1 MEQMYKPKLLSK
13 IYVVNGASGAGKDT
27 FCEMVTNYHD
37 KAYTYTISTVDTV
50 KKIAEM
56 LGWNGEKTPKDRKFL
71 SDLKDVLT
79 EWREIPIRD
88 CIDAIDSWEFEL
100 KQQWLN
106 PEYVGVVFIMA
117 REPSDIYVLTHLLGA
132 KSLIVRRTEAE
143 LAPTSN
149 HADKEVLNCD
159 YDIEIN
165 NNGTLKELMY
175 EVIKFCNSE
184 GIFCVNE
191 GIFSINE
198 GTF

>member
-1 MEQMYKPKLLSK
+1 MEQMYEPKLLSR
-13 IYVVNGASGAGKDT
+13 IYVVNGAPGAGKDT
-27 FCEMVTNYHD
+27 FCDMVKIYHSE
-37 KAYTYTISTVDTV
+37 AYTYTVSTVDTV
-50 KKIAEM
+50 KEIAEM
-56 LGWNGEKTPKDRKFL
+56 LGWNGEKTLKDRKFL
-71 SDLKDVLT
+71 SGLKDVLT

-88 CIDAIDSWEFEL
+88 CIDAIDCWEFEL

-106 PEYVGVVFIMA
+106 PEDVGVVFIMA

-149 HADKEVLNCD
+149 HADREVLNYD

-165 NNGTLKELMY
+165 NNGTLKDLMH
-175 EVIKFCNSE
+175 EVIRFCNSE

-191 GIFSINE
+191 GIFK
-198 GTF
+198 

>member
-1 MEQMYKPKLLSK
+1 MYKPKLLSK
-13 IYVVNGASGAGKDT
+13 IYVVNGAPGAGKDT
-27 FCEMVTNYHD
+27 FCKMVTKYHD
-37 KAYTYTISTVDTV
+37 EAYTYTVSTVDTV
-50 KKIAEM
+50 KEIAEM

-79 EWREIPIRD
+79 EWREIPIRE
-88 CIDAIDSWEFEL
+88 CIDAIDYWEFEL
-100 KQQWLN
+100 KQHWLN
-106 PEYVGVVFIMA
+106 PEDVGVVFIMA

-149 HADKEVLNCD
+149 HADKEVLNYD

-175 EVIKFCNSE
+175 EVIKFCNHE
-184 GIFCVNE
+184 GIFGV
-191 GIFSINE
+191 NE
-198 GTF
+198 GTFK